1 MSSNPPQTTPPT
13 RLINLNDT
21 VRKAIREFQESF
33 WIDSNIDQKMET
45 VRNHAENYLH
55 KNPTGDG
62 NDLEFDASKHTK
74 ILTDELCSLLIA
86 IKDEISHRAMAP
98 VNDGQPP
105 HTDDQRESFSV
116 KKQQSMD
123 RVSSIIQELKDLS
136 AGRS

>member
-1 MSSNPPQTTPPT
+1 MSSNPPQATPPT

-21 VRKAIREFQESF
+21 VRKAIKEFQESF
-33 WIDSNIDQKMET
+33 WIDNNIYQKMEA

-55 KNPTGDG
+55 KNPTEDG

-74 ILTDELCSLLIA
+74 ILTDELCLLLIA
-86 IKDEISHRAMAP
+86 IKDEISHKAMAS
-98 VNDGQPP
+98 VNDGEPP
-105 HTDDQRESFSV
+105 HTDDQREGFSV